1 MQVFKN
7 SGAQEVIVSSVQIE
21 LHGSVSRLRQIG
33 PNLAYRLS
41 LLEISYL
48 LGNWKIVYA
57 YQPDE
62 RAMSIAQFR
71 TLLTKFGSVV

>member
-1 MQVFKN
+1 MQIFKN
-7 SGAQEVIVSSVQIE
+7 CGAQKVIVSSVQIE
-21 LHGSVSRLRQIG
+21 LHGSVSR
-33 PNLAYRLS
+33 PDERLS

-48 LGNWKIVYA
+48 LGNWDIVYA

-62 RAMSIAQFR
+62 RSMSIGQFG